1 MRFKDRNHLHNIKV
15 QGEAAS
21 GDVEVAASYPG
32 DPAKILNESSYTK
45 QQIFHVN
52 KNNLLLEKNV
62 IQDFHS

>member
-1 MRFKDRNHLHNIKV
+1 MRFKDRSHLHNIKV

-52 KNNLLLEKNV
+52 KNNFLLEKNV